1 MNVHEILRATPDLS
15 PSEKLILSILASHSG
30 RKGAC
35 WPAQGTIAREAGLS
49 RKTVWTALKRLES
62 GGLVKS
68 EARKRP
74 DGGETSKVYRICEVS
89 APPLCNGYTP
99 PCEIVTHPPV
109 KLLHTLKRKK
119 VKTKKEE
126 TTTSLPQAVSRPP
139 QPPPSPAEKLCVKAQ
154 GAPATSSKPS
164 QMAAPAEKRFVEKQG
179 TPATSSKSGP
189 RTTPAEKLC
198 VEREDTGPVVNG
210 DGQHQ
215 AIPEI
220 PGLSTATAEGL
231 AKKHGI
237 ARLLEV
243 ASLSK
248 DKRNPAG
255 WVRSAL
261 EGGWLTTPP
270 AAAVDTKKNE
280 EYKQLMTLWEALPET
295 ERRRAYLRGGGFG
308 SPEMPNPSW
317 LKKFFHSQTGKQAI

>member
-1 MNVHEILRATPDLS
+1 MNIHEILRATPDLL
-15 PSEKLILSILASHSG
+15 PSEKLILSILVSHAG

-35 WPAQGTIAREAGLS
+35 WPAQGTIAREAGLT

-74 DGGETSKVYRICEVS
+74 EGGKTSKVYKICVVT
-89 APPLCNGYTP
+89 TP
-99 PCEIVTHPPV
+99 PMCNRYTTPCETVTQPHG
-109 KLLHTLKRKK
+109 KILHTLKRKK
-119 VKTKKEE
+119 VKTKKEEE

-139 QPPPSPAEKLCVKAQ
+139 QPPPSPAEKLC
-154 GAPATSSKPS
+154 
-164 QMAAPAEKRFVEKQG
+164 VEKQG

-308 SPEMPNPSW
+308 SPEMPNYRW
-317 LKKFFHSQTGKQAI
+317 LKKFFNERTKNQAV

>member
-139 QPPPSPAEKLCVKAQ
+139 QPPPSPAEKLCV
-154 GAPATSSKPS
+154 
-164 QMAAPAEKRFVEKQG
+164 EKQG
-179 TPATSSKSGP
+179 TPATSTKSESQSS
-189 RTTPAEKLC
+189 PAEKLC
-198 VEREDTGPVVNG
+198 VKGADPTSIVKGG
-210 DGQHQ
+210 GQHQ

-220 PGLSTATAEGL
+220 PGLSTATAAGL

-243 ASLSK
+243 AALSK
-248 DKRNPAG
+248 DKKNPAG
-255 WVRSAL
+255 WARAAL
-261 EGGWLTTPP
+261 EKGWLTTPP
-270 AAAVDTKKNE
+270 AVAVDTKKNE
-280 EYKQLMTLWEALPET
+280 EYERLLKMWAALPEQD
-295 ERRRAYLRGGGFG
+295 RRRVYVKGGGFG

-317 LKKFFHSQTGKQAI
+317 LKKFFHNQAGRQAI